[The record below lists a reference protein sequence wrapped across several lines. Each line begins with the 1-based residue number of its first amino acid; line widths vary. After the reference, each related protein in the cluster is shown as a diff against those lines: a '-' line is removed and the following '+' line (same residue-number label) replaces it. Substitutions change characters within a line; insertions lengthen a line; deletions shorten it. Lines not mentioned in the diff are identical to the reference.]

1 MQKKHTLAAWAA
13 LFLAAPAAHAATLV
27 QMNLAELTARSGR
40 ILRGTVVSVDA
51 GTVEAGGGQ
60 VPMVAYRLAVADTL
74 KGARLMEGDG
84 RVVEIRMVGLLRSA
98 RTTGD
103 HRSAPLLLGLPE
115 LEMGQEYLLFTTAP
129 SRVGLSTT
137 VGFGQG
143 AFRIHGQGG
152 AETAVNAFGNVG
164 LFDRM
169 TPSPARV
176 ADGPIPYSDLAGRV
190 RALVGR

>member
-1 MQKKHTLAAWAA
+1 MQKKHALAAWAA
-13 LFLAAPAAHAATLV
+13 LFLAAPAAHATTLV

-40 ILRGTVVSVDA
+40 ILRGTVVAVDA

-74 KGARLMEGDG
+74 KGSRPAEGDRG
-84 RVVEIRMVGLLRSA
+84 VIEIRMVGLLRST
-98 RTTGD
+98 RTTED

-115 LEMGQEYLLFTTAP
+115 LEMGQEYLLFATAP

-169 TPSPARV
+169 AAPA
-176 ADGPIPYSDLAGRV
+176 AGPIPYSDLAGRV
-190 RALVGR
+190 RGLVGR